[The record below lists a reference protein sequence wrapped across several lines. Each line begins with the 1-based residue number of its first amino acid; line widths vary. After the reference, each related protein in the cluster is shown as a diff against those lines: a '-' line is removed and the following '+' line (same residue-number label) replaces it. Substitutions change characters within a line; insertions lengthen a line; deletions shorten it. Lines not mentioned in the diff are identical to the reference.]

1 MALDMLSTIKGDP
14 ITHGKD
20 PNVLAVPVLYAAR
33 LREGENV
40 SQAQIEVAGDIS
52 IVTLRNR
59 FQYVRKIFPSYF
71 FVHKTSSAII

>member
-59 FQYVRKIFPSYF
+59 FQYVRKIFPSYL